1 MFQKYLEL
9 KFRTTSNIFCS
20 ISIMNV
26 RLPKSIT
33 FILQTHKLKFHP
45 FEYANHEL
53 QQALTDGRITKQ
65 KKVMMF

>member
-1 MFQKYLEL
+1 M
-9 KFRTTSNIFCS
+9 SS
-20 ISIMNV
+20 INV
-26 RLPKSIT
+26 WAPKSIT
-33 FILQTHKLKFHP
+33 FIIQAHKLKLHP